1 MKTET
6 AEKLPTT
13 NYQLPTENEKH
24 SAVIGRGI
32 AMPAHQVR
40 AAINQAVARGQVS
53 EEDGEEVYWLYS
65 YAQAHQLREADLAAK
80 MKAYDKNT
88 LYQLF
93 RGMYGVGKDGKYA
106 SWGNVV
112 KAIKDGGITRGIV
125 VDDYAVAPFM
135 IASKNHGIVCAP
147 TYEDYTSSM
156 TRHHNSTQII
166 ALAANI
172 TAPVLSC
179 QLAENFCKTE
189 YDGGRHQ
196 VRIDM
201 MNRIL

>member
-1 MKTET
+1 MKVAIAANKVGQELKDCVKAYLTKKGYEIFT
-6 AEKLPTT
+6 ATT
-13 NYQLPTENEKH
+13 N
-24 SAVIGRGI
+24 V
-32 AMPAHQVR
+32 VR
-40 AAINQAVARGQVS
+40 AIQEQ
-53 EEDGEEVYWLYS
+53 
-65 YAQAHQLREADLAAK
+65 
-80 MKAYDKNT
+80 
-88 LYQLF
+88 
-93 RGMYGVGKDGKYA
+93 
-106 SWGNVV
+106 
-112 KAIKDGGITRGIV
+112 GITRGIV

-135 IASKNHGIVCAP
+135 IASKHHGIVCAP

-196 VRIDM
+196 IRIDM
-201 MNRIL
+201 MNRLL

>member
-1 MKTET
+1 MKV
-6 AEKLPTT
+6 A
-13 NYQLPTENEKH
+13 
-24 SAVIGRGI
+24 I
-32 AMPAHQVR
+32 AAN
-40 AAINQAVARGQVS
+40 A
-53 EEDGEEVYWLYS
+53 
-65 YAQAHQLREADLAAK
+65 
-80 MKAYDKNT
+80 
-88 LYQLF
+88 
-93 RGMYGVGKDGKYA
+93 VGKSLKDCVKKYLA
-106 SWGNVV
+106 DKGYEMVDMSDDDIFTATMNVV
-112 KAIKDGGITRGIV
+112 KAIKGGEITRGIV
-125 VDDYAVAPFM
+125 VDDYAVAPFI

-156 TRHHNSTQII
+156 TRHRNSTQII

-172 TAPVLSC
+172 TAPALSC

>member
-1 MKTET
+1 MKV
-6 AEKLPTT
+6 A
-13 NYQLPTENEKH
+13 
-24 SAVIGRGI
+24 I
-32 AMPAHQVR
+32 AAN
-40 AAINQAVARGQVS
+40 A
-53 EEDGEEVYWLYS
+53 
-65 YAQAHQLREADLAAK
+65 
-80 MKAYDKNT
+80 
-88 LYQLF
+88 
-93 RGMYGVGKDGKYA
+93 VGKSLKDCVKKYLEGKGYEMVDMSNDDIFTA
-106 SWGNVV
+106 TMNVV
-112 KAIKDGGITRGIV
+112 KAIQGGEITRGIV
-125 VDDYAVAPFM
+125 VDDYTVAPFM

>member
-1 MKTET
+1 MKV
-6 AEKLPTT
+6 A
-13 NYQLPTENEKH
+13 
-24 SAVIGRGI
+24 I
-32 AMPAHQVR
+32 AAN
-40 AAINQAVARGQVS
+40 A
-53 EEDGEEVYWLYS
+53 
-65 YAQAHQLREADLAAK
+65 
-80 MKAYDKNT
+80 
-88 LYQLF
+88 
-93 RGMYGVGKDGKYA
+93 VGKSLKDCVKKYLA
-106 SWGNVV
+106 DKGYEMVDMSDDDIFTATMNVV
-112 KAIKDGGITRGIV
+112 KAIKGGEITRGIV

-166 ALAANI
+166 ALAVNI

>member
-1 MKTET
+1 MKV
-6 AEKLPTT
+6 A
-13 NYQLPTENEKH
+13 
-24 SAVIGRGI
+24 I
-32 AMPAHQVR
+32 AAN
-40 AAINQAVARGQVS
+40 A
-53 EEDGEEVYWLYS
+53 
-65 YAQAHQLREADLAAK
+65 
-80 MKAYDKNT
+80 
-88 LYQLF
+88 
-93 RGMYGVGKDGKYA
+93 VGKSLKDCVKKYLA
-106 SWGNVV
+106 DKGYEMVDMSDDDIFTATMNVV
-112 KAIKDGGITRGIV
+112 KAIKGGEITRGIV

>member
-1 MKTET
+1 MKV
-6 AEKLPTT
+6 A
-13 NYQLPTENEKH
+13 
-24 SAVIGRGI
+24 I
-32 AMPAHQVR
+32 AAN
-40 AAINQAVARGQVS
+40 A
-53 EEDGEEVYWLYS
+53 
-65 YAQAHQLREADLAAK
+65 
-80 MKAYDKNT
+80 
-88 LYQLF
+88 
-93 RGMYGVGKDGKYA
+93 VGKSLKDCVKKYLEGKGYEMVDMSNDDIFTA
-106 SWGNVV
+106 TMNVA
-112 KAIKDGGITRGIV
+112 KAIQGGEITRGIV

>member
-1 MKTET
+1 MKV
-6 AEKLPTT
+6 A
-13 NYQLPTENEKH
+13 
-24 SAVIGRGI
+24 I
-32 AMPAHQVR
+32 AAN
-40 AAINQAVARGQVS
+40 A
-53 EEDGEEVYWLYS
+53 
-65 YAQAHQLREADLAAK
+65 
-80 MKAYDKNT
+80 
-88 LYQLF
+88 
-93 RGMYGVGKDGKYA
+93 VGKSLKDCVKKYLEGKGYEMVDMSNDDIFTA
-106 SWGNVV
+106 TMNVA
-112 KAIKDGGITRGIV
+112 KAIQGGEITRGIV

-172 TAPVLSC
+172 TAPVLS
-179 QLAENFCKTE
+179 LAENFCKTE

>member
-1 MKTET
+1 MKV
-6 AEKLPTT
+6 A
-13 NYQLPTENEKH
+13 
-24 SAVIGRGI
+24 I
-32 AMPAHQVR
+32 AAN
-40 AAINQAVARGQVS
+40 A
-53 EEDGEEVYWLYS
+53 
-65 YAQAHQLREADLAAK
+65 
-80 MKAYDKNT
+80 
-88 LYQLF
+88 
-93 RGMYGVGKDGKYA
+93 VGKSLKDCVKKYLA
-106 SWGNVV
+106 DKGYEMVDMSDDDIFTATMNVV
-112 KAIKDGGITRGIV
+112 KAIKGGEITRGIV
-125 VDDYAVAPFM
+125 VDDYAVASFM

-172 TAPVLSC
+172 TAPALSC

>member
-1 MKTET
+1 MKV
-6 AEKLPTT
+6 AIAA
-13 NYQLPTENEKH
+13 N
-24 SAVIGRGI
+24 AVGKELKDC
-32 AMPAHQVR
+32 V
-40 AAINQAVARGQVS
+40 
-53 EEDGEEVYWLYS
+53 
-65 YAQAHQLREADLAAK
+65 
-80 MKAYDKNT
+80 KAYLADKGYEMVDLSDDDIFEAT
-88 LYQLF
+88 
-93 RGMYGVGKDGKYA
+93 M
-106 SWGNVV
+106 NVV

-125 VDDYAVAPFM
+125 VDDYAVVPFM

-172 TAPVLSC
+172 TAPALSC